1 MSQSSLSSVCTDHP
15 DRCFTR
21 PLGGW
26 SWELGC
32 PSCLGATPPS
42 PRNQDPACQAL
53 LPCDPGLS
61 PPGHP
66 QSPQCGFLSTHP
78 GIWTLPGLCGGFA
91 RQPVCSV
98 LRSIARKCCEIRFW
112 H

>member
-32 PSCLGATPPS
+32 PSCLGGYT
-42 PRNQDPACQAL
+42 
-53 LPCDPGLS
+53 
-61 PPGHP
+61 
-66 QSPQCGFLSTHP
+66 
-78 GIWTLPGLCGGFA
+78 TLPKK
-91 RQPVCSV
+91 S
-98 LRSIARKCCEIRFW
+98 RSCLSGSASL
-112 H
+112 